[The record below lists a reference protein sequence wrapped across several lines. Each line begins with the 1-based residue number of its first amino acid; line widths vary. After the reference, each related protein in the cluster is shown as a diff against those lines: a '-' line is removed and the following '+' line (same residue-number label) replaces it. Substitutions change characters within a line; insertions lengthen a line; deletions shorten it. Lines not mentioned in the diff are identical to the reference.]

1 MKPFPEKKERII
13 KDSCTLKFKFINSPS
28 SRGQRNAHAHPPWC
42 RDTELLCPWGFSGDC
57 ALCCSKA
64 RLAWASLSSSEPLF
78 FHLPPQQSV
87 RGLQID
93 PRGGRRAVFL
103 SRN

>member
-1 MKPFPEKKERII
+1 MRMRI
-13 KDSCTLKFKFINSPS
+13 LA
-28 SRGQRNAHAHPPWC
+28 GC
-42 RDTELLCPWGFSGDC
+42 RDTELLFRWGFSGDC

-64 RLAWASLSSSEPLF
+64 GLAWASGKVPTGSLSSSEPLF